1 MDKQALTPTGMSSKG
16 KKSWEKRENFE
27 DGSYNEVRVREVDN
41 GFIKSVTKHYKE
53 DNEWEYETKE
63 TIHFENP
70 MEEKSLADKLQKFIE
85 EN

>member
-1 MDKQALTPTGMSSKG
+1 MSTG

-27 DGSYNEVRVREVDN
+27 DGSYNEVRVRQVDN

-53 DNEWEYETKE
+53 GDEWEYETKE
-63 TIHFENP
+63 TIHTENP
-70 MEEKSLADKLQKFIE
+70 MEEKSLADKLESFLK